1 MFELIVSHSLQTSA
15 CIHETDDNRNCEKNG
30 PHCAF
35 GHGHDDL
42 RAPIFDATCGPEAA
56 DNEIHARLNP
66 DDNKVIFEIT
76 IVHGFQSCLI

>member
-1 MFELIVSHSLQTSA
+1 MTFQTSA

-42 RAPIFDATCGPEAA
+42 RAPIFDASAGNATSAT
-56 DNEIHARLNP
+56 EIHERLNP
-66 DDNKVIFEIT
+66 DDNKVGLDDFWHVIKD
-76 IVHGFQSCLI
+76 GF